1 MRVDVAVAHLPIIL
15 RPDPARVVLR
25 PFIPADDPSNAD
37 IPSTDNPSRA
47 QRLTERVMAL
57 DDQAVEAELA
67 RVVASF
73 SDRHRDI
80 AAVLLRR
87 FQEVSGAISRA
98 QPVPGAEP
106 MIDAQA
112 QRDEQALSAARQHLI
127 GAYFSEEYSFEAAA
141 LFNPSIVAHPDQTQ
155 MPPGSLR
162 FVLSLRGVGEGHVS
176 SITFRTG
183 IVKADGTIVIDPAST
198 EAISPQ
204 ITFIPGDIPND
215 PALRLSCTESRD
227 ISEIVIFPVTI
238 HQQHG
243 IEDLRL
249 VRFVE
254 EDASVTWLGTYTAY
268 GDGKIRAELL
278 STTDFSTFELIPLRG
293 PAAVNKGLALFP
305 RRIAGQYAMIG
316 RIDHENIWLLCSDD
330 LIHWDT
336 GTKILCPRQVW
347 EFVQLGNCGS
357 PIEIAEG
364 WLVLIHGVGPV
375 RTYCIGACLL
385 DKADPSKVLKR
396 LAAPLLRPSELE
408 RDGYV
413 PNVIY
418 SCGGLV
424 NGRTLI
430 LPYAVADSFTTFAT
444 LALDDLLAAMD

>member
-1 MRVDVAVAHLPIIL
+1 MGADVAITHLPIVL

-25 PFIPADDPSNAD
+25 PFIPADDPPRPN
-37 IPSTDNPSRA
+37 IPSRA
-47 QRLTERVMAL
+47 QRLAERVMAL
-57 DDQAVEAELA
+57 GDQAVEAELA
-67 RVVASF
+67 RVVASL

-80 AAVLLRR
+80 AVVLLRR
-87 FQEVSGAISRA
+87 FQEVSGAIGRA

-106 MIDAQA
+106 MIDTKPASE
-112 QRDEQALSAARQHLI
+112 EQTLSAARQRLI
-127 GAYFSEEYSFEAAA
+127 GACFCEEYSFEAAA
-141 LFNPSIVAHPDQTQ
+141 LFNPSIVAHPDQTR
-155 MPPGSLR
+155 MLPGSLR
-162 FVLSLRGVGEGHVS
+162 FVLSLRGVGEGHIS

-183 IVKADGTIVIDPAST
+183 VAEADGSIVIDPAST
-198 EAISPQ
+198 QAISPH
-204 ITFIPGDIPND
+204 IAFIPGDIPDD
-215 PALRLSCTESRD
+215 PSLHLTCAESRD
-227 ISEIVIFPVTI
+227 ISEIVIFPITL

-243 IEDLRL
+243 IEDLRM

-254 EDASVTWLGTYTAY
+254 DDATVTWLGTYTAAQ
-268 GDGKIRAELL
+268 GDEIRAELL

-293 PAAVNKGLALFP
+293 SAAVNKGLALFP
-305 RRIAGQYAMIG
+305 RRIGGQYAMIG
-316 RIDHENIWLLCSDD
+316 RIDHENIWLLRSGD
-330 LIHWDT
+330 LTHWDT
-336 GTKILCPRQVW
+336 GTKILCPRQLW

-357 PIEIAEG
+357 PIEIDEG

-375 RTYCIGACLL
+375 RNYCIGACLL

-418 SCGGLV
+418 SCGGMV
-424 NGRTLI
+424 NGRRLI

>member
-1 MRVDVAVAHLPIIL
+1 MGTDVAITHLPIVL

-25 PFIPADDPSNAD
+25 PFIPG
-37 IPSTDNPSRA
+37 DNPPRDNVPSRA

-67 RVVASF
+67 RVVASL
-73 SDRHRDI
+73 SNRHREI
-80 AAVLLRR
+80 PTVLLRR
-87 FQEVSGAISRA
+87 FREVSGAIDRA

-106 MIDAQA
+106 MIDARPESDDQA
-112 QRDEQALSAARQHLI
+112 PSVARQRLI
-127 GAYFSEEYSFEAAA
+127 GAYFCEEYSFEAAA
-141 LFNPSIVAHPDQTQ
+141 LFNPSIVAHPDQTHL
-155 MPPGSLR
+155 PPGCLR
-162 FVLSLRGVGEGHVS
+162 FVMSLRGVGEGHIS

-183 IVKADGTIVIDPAST
+183 IIEADGLIVIDPASAQ
-198 EAISPQ
+198 AISPY
-204 ITFIPGDIPND
+204 IAFIPSDIADD
-215 PALRLSCTESRD
+215 PDVRLSCADSRD
-227 ISEIVIFPVTI
+227 ISEIVIFPITM

-249 VRFVE
+249 VRFV
-254 EDASVTWLGTYTAY
+254 DSDGSVTWLGTYTAAQ
-268 GDGKIRAELL
+268 GNEIRAELL
-278 STTDFSTFELIPLRG
+278 STRNFSTFDLIALRG

-316 RIDHENIWLLCSDD
+316 RIDHENIWLLRSDD
-330 LIHWDT
+330 LTHWDA
-336 GTKILCPRQVW
+336 GTKILCPRQLW

-385 DKADPSKVLKR
+385 DKADPGKVLKR
-396 LAAPLLRPSELE
+396 LAGPLLRPSELE